1 MPQPKPMKPNAPKIS
16 PSKRRRILEAEGRV
30 QQGQIPTDADLDAV
44 TKEMRKNERNSDL
57 KVNSGFPSFEQM
69 QQKNER
75 NSGLK
80 VNSGFPSF
88 EQMQQMQQEFK
99 DSGGGMKKG
108 GRVRGAGIA
117 RKGTRKC
124 KMR

>member
-1 MPQPKPMKPNAPKIS
+1 M
-16 PSKRRRILEAEGRV
+16 

-44 TKEMRKNERNSDL
+44 TKEMR
-57 KVNSGFPSFEQM
+57 
-69 QQKNER
+69 KNER

-99 DSGGGMKKG
+99 DSGGMKKG

>member
-1 MPQPKPMKPNAPKIS
+1 MPQPKPMKPMAGKAPKKPMAPKMS
-16 PSKRRRILEAEGRV
+16 LSQRRRILEAEGRM

-44 TKEMRKNERNSDL
+44 TKEMRKNERNSD
-57 KVNSGFPSFEQM
+57 
-69 QQKNER
+69 
-75 NSGLK
+75 LK